1 MKTRNIIAILAT
13 LPLLLPSL
21 TACSSDDVT
30 EAKPAKEMLI
40 VEGGAIELLASEQDK
55 SVQVTADCHWR
66 VSYDRGDFSDKL
78 TVQPSEGRGNGTLVI
93 HTDENTTL
101 VNRQAVVTLT
111 TDGGLQQK
119 ITISQSS
126 SDSDMALSA
135 ESFSFSAVP
144 GGVAQQLTLA
154 SNISWTIQ
162 LPAGIDW
169 LHVDKTSGDAGAHA
183 INITA
188 DEVQSDEERS
198 ATFTILYGSK
208 NRQVQVTQAGKTNI
222 TLSVSTNE
230 LDYFAPNGG
239 VAQVVRVTSN
249 GAWRV
254 FIPTSVQSWLRA
266 EPMEGVGNGEF
277 RVFCEQNPSTD
288 RERLSLLIVTAGSR
302 NPQQEDILVQQVS
315 AGYPSVYE
323 LQLLSNSSETATLSY
338 EFTSGSDVEEYGLCY
353 STTNPAPT
361 IADEH
366 VILGSGYG
374 TLVEGSIAPLTERTT
389 YYVRGY
395 VTSTVTPQVTLYTN
409 TVTFTTQSTSGAP
422 IESDNINPQLS
433 RRR

>member
-154 SNISWTIQ
+154 SNTSWTIQ

-183 INITA
+183 INIMA

-277 RVFCEQNPSTD
+277 SVYCEPYTD
-288 RERLSLLIVTAGSR
+288 TARDRMSLVIVTAGSK
-302 NPQQEDILVQQVS
+302 NPQQEDILIQQLS
-315 AGYPSVYE
+315 ARYPSLDE
-323 LQLLSNSSETATLSY
+323 LQLLYANNH
-338 EFTSGSDVEEYGLCY
+338 DEYGLCY
-353 STTNPAPT
+353 STTNTTPT
-361 IADEH
+361 VDDPHI
-366 VILGSGYG
+366 VVGSGQSQVVEG
-374 TLVEGSIAPLTERTT
+374 TLSDLSPRTT

-395 VTSTVTPQVTLYTN
+395 VRSGVIPQITLYTN
-409 TVTFTTQSTSGAP
+409 MVTFTTPSESGAP
-422 IESDNINPQLS
+422 DINDNINPQLS
-433 RRR
+433 RGR